1 MDDEKR
7 SLLIAKLSGQILTR
21 DAAAVSRV
29 MHTPERSLNEKLD
42 TLQSMAESLPVSGGI
57 PSNAARRQ
65 TNSIMVEQNYVLR
78 YQTLRTALEFLR
90 RASRIDVPTEQL
102 DEIQRSLQQYEE
114 YVNGDGFDIAIIND
128 FLTNAESAYQIINK
142 NKIAPFFELN
152 EVRMAATT
160 QTSSPRPTQISSPTP
175 AQTSSQTPAHINSP
189 TPVQTSSPTP
199 VQTSSPTPIQTSSPT
214 PTQTSSP
221 RPTQTNLPEPLKIGV
236 AGPSQNRSEKLH
248 ALIANYRNDPQA
260 IERVENL
267 EIKNVLRSIVRNVTS
282 QEVPFYKIRLSYEAY
297 KSIKDKKLR
306 AFLNLYDELK
316 SIDFYTQQKE
326 PLFTSPT
333 LTTDESELTDTEM
346 ESIIAESPHITNESQ
361 FDNMSIDRLVD
372 YVRKNYKQ
380 KINLDAQ
387 DSVDDV
393 IEFAK
398 NIWRRKNNVEQT
410 PMHPREWQTPSYQSD
425 NNDDGYQTPII
436 RPQDVPLPK
445 TDNETMSLA
454 PGVKRRRKRVPP
466 LPEYSSDDNDSDQEN
481 FDYETKRKRQR
492 EEDKNFLKLK
502 ALELSKY
509 AGVNER
515 MEKIV
520 QVTRAMQQTYDY
532 CNCKN
537 TINGT
542 PNANA
547 FVNLL
552 MRLNTYNLSHVEM
565 TVNFYELLY
574 PLTLYSDE
582 SNRIIGYIFAA
593 ANYFQNCAK
602 NYERM
607 RLEFNQY
614 GPFVQLD
621 SMVMFVIKFNFL
633 CDLQAF
639 FGKIDGMPALG
650 QPNIY
655 IHNVLV
661 MRDKIVKLAFNSLQ
675 YNIVPKSENR
685 RDPKHLQRLI
695 MLMNGNFNIM

>member
-7 SLLIAKLSGQILTR
+7 SLLIAKLAGQILTR

-29 MHTPERSLNEKLD
+29 VHTPERSLNEKLD
-42 TLQSMAESLPVSGGI
+42 TLQSMAESLPVSGGT
-57 PSNAARRQ
+57 PSNAARHQ
-65 TNSIMVEQNYVLR
+65 TNSIMVTQNYVLR

-102 DEIQRSLQQYEE
+102 DEIQQSLQQYEE
-114 YVNGDGFDIAIIND
+114 YVNGDGSNIAIINE
-128 FLTNAESAYQIINK
+128 FLTSAESAYQIINK
-142 NKIAPFFELN
+142 NKIAPFLELN
-152 EVRMAATT
+152 EAARLAATT
-160 QTSSPRPTQISSPTP
+160 QTSSPRPTQTSSPRPTQTSSPTLTSMPTP
-175 AQTSSQTPAHINSP
+175 AQTSMPTPA
-189 TPVQTSSPTP
+189 
-199 VQTSSPTPIQTSSPT
+199 
-214 PTQTSSP
+214 QTSSP
-221 RPTQTNLPEPLKIGV
+221 RPTQTNLPEPLKIGE
-236 AGPSQNRSEKLH
+236 AGPSQTRSEKLYE
-248 ALIANYRNDPQA
+248 LIENYRNDPQA
-260 IERVENL
+260 IERVKNL

-306 AFLNLYDELK
+306 AFFNLYDELK
-316 SIDFYTQQKE
+316 SIDFYTEQKE
-326 PLFTSPT
+326 PLFTSPI
-333 LTTDESELTDTEM
+333 LATDQSELTDTETESINTEA
-346 ESIIAESPHITNESQ
+346 ESIIAEGPYITNESQ
-361 FDNMSIDRLVD
+361 FDHMNIDRLVD

-380 KINLDAQ
+380 KINFDAQ

-398 NIWRRKNNVEQT
+398 NIWRRKNNVGQT
-410 PMHPREWQTPSYQSD
+410 PMHPREWQTPAYQND
-425 NNDDGYQTPII
+425 NDDGYQTPII
-436 RPQDVPLPK
+436 QPQDVPLPK
-445 TDNETMSLA
+445 TDDETMSLA

-481 FDYETKRKRQR
+481 SDYETKRKRQR
-492 EEDKNFLKLK
+492 EEDKNFLRLK

-574 PLTLYSDE
+574 PLTLYNDE

-593 ANYFQNCAK
+593 SNYFQNCAK

-607 RLEFNQY
+607 RVEFNQY

-633 CDLQAF
+633 CDLQTF

-650 QPNIY
+650 QPNVY

>member
-7 SLLIAKLSGQILTR
+7 SLLIAKLAGQILTR
-21 DAAAVSRV
+21 DAAAISRV
-29 MHTPERSLNEKLD
+29 MHTPESSLNEKLD
-42 TLQSMAESLPVSGGI
+42 TLQSMAESLPVSGGT

-65 TNSIMVEQNYVLR
+65 TNSIIITQNYDLR

-90 RASRIDVPTEQL
+90 RASRIDVPIEQL
-102 DEIQRSLQQYEE
+102 DEIQQSLQQYEE
-114 YVNGDGFDIAIIND
+114 YVNGDGSDNTIKNK
-128 FLTNAESAYQIINK
+128 FLTNAESVYQIINK
-142 NKIAPFFELN
+142 NKIVPFFELN
-152 EVRMAATT
+152 EATRLSAT
-160 QTSSPRPTQISSPTP
+160 TQISSPTF
-175 AQTSSQTPAHINSP
+175 T
-189 TPVQTSSPTP
+189 QTSSPTYF
-199 VQTSSPTPIQTSSPT
+199 SISTPS
-214 PTQTSSP
+214 QTSSP
-221 RPTQTNLPEPLKIGV
+221 RPTQTNLPEPIKIGE
-236 AGPSQNRSEKLH
+236 AGPSQTKSEKLY
-248 ALIANYRNDPQA
+248 ALIENYKNDPQA
-260 IERVENL
+260 IERVKNL

-282 QEVPFYKIRLSYEAY
+282 QEMPLYKIRLSYEAY

-306 AFLNLYDELK
+306 AFFNLYDELK

-326 PLFTSPT
+326 PLFTSPV
-333 LTTDESELTDTEM
+333 LTTDQDELTDTET
-346 ESIIAESPHITNESQ
+346 ESINTEAESVIAEGPYITNESQ
-361 FDNMSIDRLVD
+361 FDDMSIDRLVD

-380 KINLDAQ
+380 KINFDAQ

-398 NIWRRKNNVEQT
+398 NIWRRKNNVGQT
-410 PMHPREWQTPSYQSD
+410 PMHPREWQTPAYQND
-425 NNDDGYQTPII
+425 NDDGYQTPII
-436 RPQDVPLPK
+436 LPQNVPLPK
-445 TDNETMSLA
+445 IDDETTSLA
-454 PGVKRRRKRVPP
+454 SGVKRRRKRVPP

-492 EEDKNFLKLK
+492 EEDKNFLQLK

-574 PLTLYSDE
+574 PLTLYNDE

-593 ANYFQNCAK
+593 SNYFQNCAK

-607 RLEFNQY
+607 RVEFNQY

-633 CDLQAF
+633 CDLQTF
-639 FGKIDGMPALG
+639 FGKIDNMPSLG
-650 QPNIY
+650 QPNVY

-675 YNIVPKSENR
+675 YNIVPKSESR

>member
-1 MDDEKR
+1 M
-7 SLLIAKLSGQILTR
+7 IAKLAGQILTR
-21 DAAAVSRV
+21 DAAAVSKI
-29 MHTPERSLNEKLD
+29 MHTPERSLIEKLD
-42 TLQSMAESLPVSGGI
+42 TLQSMAESLPVSGGT

-65 TNSIMVEQNYVLR
+65 TNSIMVAQNYVLR
-78 YQTLRTALEFLR
+78 YQTLRIALEFLR
-90 RASRIDVPTEQL
+90 RATRIDVPTEQL
-102 DEIQRSLQQYEE
+102 DEMQRSLQQYEE
-114 YVNGDGFDIAIIND
+114 YVNGDGSDIAIIND
-128 FLTNAESAYQIINK
+128 FLTSAESAYEIINK
-142 NKIAPFFELN
+142 NKIGPFIESN
-152 EVRMAATT
+152 EVVVTTPT
-160 QTSSPRPTQISSPTP
+160 QTSSPTP
-175 AQTSSQTPAHINSP
+175 AQTSS
-189 TPVQTSSPTP
+189 
-199 VQTSSPTPIQTSSPT
+199 
-214 PTQTSSP
+214 PTQE
-221 RPTQTNLPEPLKIGV
+221 QTNLRDEPPNIGV
-236 AGPSQNRSEKLH
+236 AGPSQTREEKLY
-248 ALIANYRNDPQA
+248 ALIAKYRNDPQT

-267 EIKNVLRSIVRNVTS
+267 EIKNVLRTIIRNVTS
-282 QEVPFYKIRLSYEAY
+282 EKVPFYKIRLSYEAY
-297 KSIKDKKLR
+297 KSITDKKLR
-306 AFLNLYDELK
+306 AFFNLYDELK

-326 PLFTSPT
+326 PLFTSPII
-333 LTTDESELTDTEM
+333 TTDESELTDTET
-346 ESIIAESPHITNESQ
+346 ESVIAEGPHITNESQ
-361 FDNMSIDRLVD
+361 FDHMSIDRLVD

-380 KINLDAQ
+380 KINFDAQ

-398 NIWRRKNNVEQT
+398 NLWRRKNNVQQT
-410 PMHPREWQTPSYQSD
+410 PMHPREWQTPAYQSD
-425 NNDDGYQTPII
+425 DDEGFQTPII
-436 RPQDVPLPK
+436 QPQDVPLPK
-445 TDNETMSLA
+445 TDDETMSLA

-466 LPEYSSDDNDSDQEN
+466 LPDYSSDDNDSDHEN
-481 FDYETKRKRQR
+481 SDYETKRKRQR
-492 EEDKNFLKLK
+492 EEDKNFLRLK

-574 PLTLYSDE
+574 PLTLYNDE
-582 SNRIIGYIFAA
+582 SNRIISYIFAA

-621 SMVMFVIKFNFL
+621 SIVMFVIKFNFL

-639 FGKIDGMPALG
+639 FGKIDSMPAVG
-650 QPNIY
+650 QPNIKT
-655 IHNVLV
+655 HNVLV
-661 MRDKIVKLAFNSLQ
+661 MRDKIVKKAFNSLQ
-675 YNIVPKSENR
+675 YTIMPKSENR

>member
-7 SLLIAKLSGQILTR
+7 SLLIAKLAGQILTR
-21 DAAAVSRV
+21 DAAAISKI
-29 MHTPERSLNEKLD
+29 MHTPEHSLIEKLD
-42 TLQSMAESLPVSGGI
+42 TLQSMAESLPVSGGT

-65 TNSIMVEQNYVLR
+65 TNSIMVAQNYVLR
-78 YQTLRTALEFLR
+78 YQTLRIALEFLR

-102 DEIQRSLQQYEE
+102 DEMQHSLQQYEE
-114 YVNGDGFDIAIIND
+114 YVNGDGSDMAIIND
-128 FLTNAESAYQIINK
+128 FLTSAESVYQIINK
-142 NKIAPFFELN
+142 NKIGPFIELN
-152 EVRMAATT
+152 EPRLAATT
-160 QTSSPRPTQISSPTP
+160 PAQISSPKPAELTQ
-175 AQTSSQTPAHINSP
+175 AQTSLL
-189 TPVQTSSPTP
+189 
-199 VQTSSPTPIQTSSPT
+199 
-214 PTQTSSP
+214 
-221 RPTQTNLPEPLKIGV
+221 RPTQTNLRDELPKIGV
-236 AGPSQNRSEKLH
+236 AGPSQTRQEKLY
-248 ALIANYRNDPQA
+248 ALIAKYRNDPQT

-282 QEVPFYKIRLSYEAY
+282 KEIPLYKIRLSYEAY
-297 KSIKDKKLR
+297 KSIKDKKLK
-306 AFLNLYDELK
+306 AFFNLYDEQK
-316 SIDFYTQQKE
+316 SIDFYTQQEK
-326 PLFTSPT
+326 PLFTSPII
-333 LTTDESELTDTEM
+333 TTDESELTDTET
-346 ESIIAESPHITNESQ
+346 ESIISENSHITNESQ
-361 FDNMSIDRLVD
+361 FDHMSIDRLVD
-372 YVRKNYKQ
+372 YVRNNYEQ
-380 KINLDAQ
+380 KINFDAQ

-398 NIWRRKNNVEQT
+398 NLWRRKNNVEQT
-410 PMHPREWQTPSYQSD
+410 PMHPREWQTPAYQ
-425 NNDDGYQTPII
+425 NDDDNDDDGFKTPII
-436 RPQDVPLPK
+436 QPQDVPLPK
-445 TDNETMSLA
+445 TDDETMSLA

-466 LPEYSSDDNDSDQEN
+466 LPDYSSDDNDSDHEN
-481 FDYETKRKRQR
+481 SDYETKRKRQR
-492 EEDKNFLKLK
+492 EEDKNFLRLK

-574 PLTLYSDE
+574 PLTLYNDE

-607 RLEFNQY
+607 RYEFNQY

-639 FGKIDGMPALG
+639 FGKIDGMPAVG
-650 QPNIY
+650 QPNVY

-675 YNIVPKSENR
+675 YNIIPKSENK